1 MLRDTSAW
9 MQDYER
15 LDVWRS
21 AHSIAVEVYQLT
33 SRFPSTERFGLVGQM
48 RRSAV
53 SIPSNI
59 AEGAGGLSSGE
70 FAYYLN
76 VASGSANE
84 LHDQLLVS
92 TDLGYLKSGDGERLR
107 NRVESVRRMLF
118 SLSTKIRTSH

>member
-1 MLRDTSAW
+1 
-9 MQDYER
+9 MQDHER